1 MLCDVGVVEALVPS
15 AYYLIRRLTQ
25 TPVQLFSAI
34 RIA

>member
-1 MLCDVGVVEALVPS
+1 MLCDVGVLEAIVQS

-25 TPVQLFSAI
+25 TPLQLFSAI